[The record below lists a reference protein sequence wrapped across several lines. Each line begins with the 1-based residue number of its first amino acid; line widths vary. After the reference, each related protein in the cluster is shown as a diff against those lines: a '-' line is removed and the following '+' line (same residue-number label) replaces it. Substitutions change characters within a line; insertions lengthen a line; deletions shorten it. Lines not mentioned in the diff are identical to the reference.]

1 MVDNPLNHKIEFIK
15 GVGPNKAAALK
26 KELGISQL
34 KDMLDFFPFRYE
46 DRSQILKITDIDDN
60 TNAGLYMIQVIS
72 KKKAG
77 RYRGKSLKVSVKDS
91 TGYAELV
98 WMKGIEWVEDKMVAG
113 KRYIIYGKPKI
124 IKEKVSFFHPEFG
137 DKSTMPMGLRPVY
150 PSSENLKRRFINNRF
165 FNRIIEEIIGKT
177 KQHIK
182 ENLSGEL
189 IQNLSLISKSD
200 AVINMHLPKS
210 FAHIKEAIR
219 RLKFEELFFLQ
230 LQILQLKNSRLTSFP
245 GYVFKKNIL
254 INKFYKEHLPFEL
267 TGAQKKVL
275 RECYEN
281 MSKGKQMNRL
291 VQGDVGSG
299 KPIVAFLCMLAAIDH
314 DCQIAFMAPTE
325 VLAEQHFNSIRA
337 NAEKINIKVNIL
349 TGSTKQKNRKEILKN
364 LLNGTVDILI
374 GTHALIEDSVVF
386 KRLGLVIID
395 EQHKF
400 GVAQRAKLW
409 RKKSE
414 FYPHVLVMT
423 ATPIPR
429 TLALTLYGD
438 LDVSVID
445 ELPSGRKKII
455 TSHRFDNSRLKVFGF
470 IKDKI
475 SLGEQVYVVY
485 PLIEESEKKDYK
497 DLMDGYESLKRYFPN
512 TQIGILHGRMKPE
525 NKDYE
530 MKRFAEGKSKILVST
545 TVIEVGVDVPNAS
558 VIVIESAE
566 RFGLSQLHQLRGR
579 VGRGKAQSYC
589 ILMTKYTISSES
601 KERMS
606 AMVETNDGFRI
617 ANTDLKM
624 RGPGNM
630 MGTKQSGLLELRFTN
645 LAEDQDMV
653 LKSREL
659 AINTIKKDPNLE
671 SKENLIMKSHLK
683 KNIKQNINWSRI
695 S

>member
-165 FNRIIEEIIGKT
+165 FNRIIEEIISKT

-299 KPIVAFLCMLAAIDH
+299 KTIVAFLCMLAAIDH

-337 NAEKINIKVNIL
+337 NAEKININVNIL

-512 TQIGILHGRMKPE
+512 TQIGVLHGRMKPE

-558 VIVIESAE
+558 VIVVESAE

-606 AMVETNDGFRI
+606 AMVETNDGFKI

-645 LAEDQDMV
+645 LAEDQDIV

-659 AINTIKKDPNLE
+659 AINTIKEDPNLE

-683 KNIKQNINWSRI
+683 ENIKQNINWSRI

>member
-165 FNRIIEEIIGKT
+165 FNRIIEEIISKT

-299 KPIVAFLCMLAAIDH
+299 KTIVAFLCMLAAIDH

-337 NAEKINIKVNIL
+337 NAEKININVNIL

-512 TQIGILHGRMKPE
+512 TQIGVLHGRMKPE

-606 AMVETNDGFRI
+606 AMVETNDGFKI

-659 AINTIKKDPNLE
+659 AINTIKEDPNLE

-683 KNIKQNINWSRI
+683 ENIKQNINWSRI

>member
-299 KPIVAFLCMLAAIDH
+299 KTIVAFLCMLAAIDH

-337 NAEKINIKVNIL
+337 NAEKININVNIL

-455 TSHRFDNSRLKVFGF
+455 TSHRFDNSRLRVFGF

-512 TQIGILHGRMKPE
+512 TQIGVLHGRMKPE
-525 NKDYE
+525 SKDYE

-606 AMVETNDGFRI
+606 AMVETNDGFKI

-645 LAEDQDMV
+645 LAEDQDIV

-659 AINTIKKDPNLE
+659 AINTIKEDPNLE

-683 KNIKQNINWSRI
+683 ENIKQNINWSRI

>member
-299 KPIVAFLCMLAAIDH
+299 KTIVAFLCMLAAIDH

-325 VLAEQHFNSIRA
+325 VLAEQHFNSIKA
-337 NAEKINIKVNIL
+337 NAEKININVNVL

-512 TQIGILHGRMKPE
+512 TQIGVLHGRMKPE

-606 AMVETNDGFRI
+606 AMVETNDGFKI

-659 AINTIKKDPNLE
+659 AINTIKEDPNLE

-683 KNIKQNINWSRI
+683 ENIKQNINWSRI

>member
-299 KPIVAFLCMLAAIDH
+299 KTIVAFLCMLAAIDH

-337 NAEKINIKVNIL
+337 NAEKININVNIL

-374 GTHALIEDSVVF
+374 GTHALIEGSVVF

-512 TQIGILHGRMKPE
+512 TQIGVLHGRMKPE

-606 AMVETNDGFRI
+606 AMVETNDGFKI

-659 AINTIKKDPNLE
+659 AINTIKEDPNLE
-671 SKENLIMKSHLK
+671 SKENLIMRSHLK
-683 KNIKQNINWSRI
+683 ENIKQNINWSRI

>member
-1 MVDNPLNHKIEFIK
+1 MVDNPLNHKIEFIR

-60 TNAGLYMIQVIS
+60 TNAGLYMIQVIN

-124 IKEKVSFFHPEFG
+124 IKDKVSFFHPEFG
-137 DKSTMPMGLRPVY
+137 DKNTMPMGLRPVY

-299 KPIVAFLCMLAAIDH
+299 KTIVAFLCMLAAIDH

-683 KNIKQNINWSRI
+683 ENIKQNINWSRI

>member
-77 RYRGKSLKVSVKDS
+77 RYRGKSLKVSVKDT

-98 WMKGIEWVEDKMVAG
+98 WVKGIEWVEDKMVAG

-299 KPIVAFLCMLAAIDH
+299 KTIVAFLCMLAAIDH

-337 NAEKINIKVNIL
+337 NAEKIKINVNIL

-409 RKKSE
+409 KKKSE
-414 FYPHVLVMT
+414 FYPHILVMT

-525 NKDYE
+525 SKDYE

-606 AMVETNDGFRI
+606 AMVETNDGFKI

-659 AINTIKKDPNLE
+659 AINTIKEDPNLE
-671 SKENLIMKSHLK
+671 SKENLIMRSHLK
-683 KNIKQNINWSRI
+683 ENIKQNINWSRI

>member
-299 KPIVAFLCMLAAIDH
+299 KTIVAFLCMLAAIDH

-337 NAEKINIKVNIL
+337 NAEKININVNIL

-374 GTHALIEDSVVF
+374 GTHAIIEDSVVF

-512 TQIGILHGRMKPE
+512 TQIGVLHGRMKPE

-606 AMVETNDGFRI
+606 AMVETNDGFKI

-645 LAEDQDMV
+645 LAEDQDIV

-659 AINTIKKDPNLE
+659 AINTIKEDPNLE

-683 KNIKQNINWSRI
+683 ENIKQNINWSRI

>member
-267 TGAQKKVL
+267 TSAQKKVL

-299 KPIVAFLCMLAAIDH
+299 KTIVAFLCMLAAIDH

-337 NAEKINIKVNIL
+337 NAEKININVNVL

-512 TQIGILHGRMKPE
+512 TQIGVLHGRMKPE

-606 AMVETNDGFRI
+606 AMVETNDGFKI

-645 LAEDQDMV
+645 LAEDQDIV

-659 AINTIKKDPNLE
+659 AINTIKEDPNLE

-683 KNIKQNINWSRI
+683 ENIKQNINWSRI

>member
-299 KPIVAFLCMLAAIDH
+299 KTIVAFLCMLAAIDH

-337 NAEKINIKVNIL
+337 NAEKININVNVL

-512 TQIGILHGRMKPE
+512 TQIGVLHGRMKPE
-525 NKDYE
+525 SKDYE
-530 MKRFAEGKSKILVST
+530 MKRFAMGKSKILVST

-606 AMVETNDGFRI
+606 AMVETNDGFKI

-645 LAEDQDMV
+645 LAEDQDIV

-659 AINTIKKDPNLE
+659 AINTIKEDPNLE

-683 KNIKQNINWSRI
+683 ENIKQNINWSRI

>member
-165 FNRIIEEIIGKT
+165 FNRIIEEIISKT

-299 KPIVAFLCMLAAIDH
+299 KTIVAFLCMLAAIDH

-337 NAEKINIKVNIL
+337 NAEKININVNVL

-512 TQIGILHGRMKPE
+512 TQIGVLHGRMKPE

-606 AMVETNDGFRI
+606 AMVETNDGFKI

-659 AINTIKKDPNLE
+659 AINTIKEDPNLE

-683 KNIKQNINWSRI
+683 ENIKQNINWSRI

>member
-299 KPIVAFLCMLAAIDH
+299 KTIVAFLCMLAAIDH

-337 NAEKINIKVNIL
+337 NAEKININVNIL

-525 NKDYE
+525 SKDYE

-606 AMVETNDGFRI
+606 AMVETNDGFKI

-659 AINTIKKDPNLE
+659 AINTIKEDPNLE

-683 KNIKQNINWSRI
+683 ENIKQNINWSRI

>member
-1 MVDNPLNHKIEFIK
+1 
-15 GVGPNKAAALK
+15 
-26 KELGISQL
+26 
-34 KDMLDFFPFRYE
+34 
-46 DRSQILKITDIDDN
+46 
-60 TNAGLYMIQVIS
+60 
-72 KKKAG
+72 
-77 RYRGKSLKVSVKDS
+77 
-91 TGYAELV
+91 
-98 WMKGIEWVEDKMVAG
+98 
-113 KRYIIYGKPKI
+113 
-124 IKEKVSFFHPEFG
+124 
-137 DKSTMPMGLRPVY
+137 
-150 PSSENLKRRFINNRF
+150 
-165 FNRIIEEIIGKT
+165 
-177 KQHIK
+177 
-182 ENLSGEL
+182 
-189 IQNLSLISKSD
+189 
-200 AVINMHLPKS
+200 
-210 FAHIKEAIR
+210 
-219 RLKFEELFFLQ
+219 
-230 LQILQLKNSRLTSFP
+230 
-245 GYVFKKNIL
+245 
-254 INKFYKEHLPFEL
+254 
-267 TGAQKKVL
+267 
-275 RECYEN
+275 
-281 MSKGKQMNRL
+281 
-291 VQGDVGSG
+291 
-299 KPIVAFLCMLAAIDH
+299 
-314 DCQIAFMAPTE
+314 MAPTE

-337 NAEKINIKVNIL
+337 NAEKININVNIL

-414 FYPHVLVMT
+414 FYPHILVMT

-525 NKDYE
+525 SKDYE

-606 AMVETNDGFRI
+606 AMVETNDGFKI

-671 SKENLIMKSHLK
+671 SKENFIMKSHLK
-683 KNIKQNINWSRI
+683 ENIKQNINWSRI

>member
-165 FNRIIEEIIGKT
+165 FNRIIEEIISKT

-245 GYVFKKNIL
+245 GYVFKRNIL

-299 KPIVAFLCMLAAIDH
+299 KTIVAFLCMLAAIDH

-337 NAEKINIKVNIL
+337 NAEKININVNIL

-512 TQIGILHGRMKPE
+512 TQIGVLHGRMKPE

-606 AMVETNDGFRI
+606 AMVETNDGFKI

-659 AINTIKKDPNLE
+659 AINTIKEDPNLE

-683 KNIKQNINWSRI
+683 ENIKQNINWSRI

>member
-299 KPIVAFLCMLAAIDH
+299 KTIVAFLCMLAAIDH

-337 NAEKINIKVNIL
+337 NAEKININVNIL

-475 SLGEQVYVVY
+475 TLGEQVYVVY

-512 TQIGILHGRMKPE
+512 TQIGVLHGRMKPE

-606 AMVETNDGFRI
+606 AMVETNDGFKI

-683 KNIKQNINWSRI
+683 ENIKQNINWSRI

>member
-60 TNAGLYMIQVIS
+60 THAGLYMIQVIS

-137 DKSTMPMGLRPVY
+137 DKSSMPMGLRPVY

-165 FNRIIEEIIGKT
+165 FNRIIEEIISKT

-245 GYVFKKNIL
+245 GYVFKRNIL

-299 KPIVAFLCMLAAIDH
+299 KTIVAFLCMLAAIDH

-337 NAEKINIKVNIL
+337 NAEKININVNIL

-512 TQIGILHGRMKPE
+512 TQIGVLHGRMKPE

-606 AMVETNDGFRI
+606 AMVETNDGFKI

-659 AINTIKKDPNLE
+659 AINTIKEDPNLE
-671 SKENLIMKSHLK
+671 SKENLIMKSHLRE
-683 KNIKQNINWSRI
+683 NIKQNINWSRI

>member
-210 FAHIKEAIR
+210 FAHIKEGIR

-299 KPIVAFLCMLAAIDH
+299 KTIVAFLCMLAAIDH

-337 NAEKINIKVNIL
+337 NAEKININVNIL

-525 NKDYE
+525 SKDYE
-530 MKRFAEGKSKILVST
+530 MKRFVEGKSKILVST

-606 AMVETNDGFRI
+606 AMVETNDGFKI

-645 LAEDQDMV
+645 LAEDQDIV

-659 AINTIKKDPNLE
+659 AINTIKEDPNLE

-683 KNIKQNINWSRI
+683 ENIKQNINWSRI

>member
-60 TNAGLYMIQVIS
+60 TNAGLYMIQVIN

-299 KPIVAFLCMLAAIDH
+299 KTIVAFLCMLAAIDH

-337 NAEKINIKVNIL
+337 NAEKININVNIL

-525 NKDYE
+525 SKDYE

-606 AMVETNDGFRI
+606 AMVETNDGFKI

-659 AINTIKKDPNLE
+659 AINTIKEDPNLE

-683 KNIKQNINWSRI
+683 ENIKQNINWSRI

>member
-267 TGAQKKVL
+267 TSAQKKVL

-299 KPIVAFLCMLAAIDH
+299 KTIVAFLCMLAAIDH

-337 NAEKINIKVNIL
+337 NAEKININVNIL

-512 TQIGILHGRMKPE
+512 TQIGVLHGRMKPE

-606 AMVETNDGFRI
+606 AMVETNDGFKI

-645 LAEDQDMV
+645 LAEDQDIV

-659 AINTIKKDPNLE
+659 AINTIKEDPNLE

-683 KNIKQNINWSRI
+683 ENIKQNINWSRI

>member
-60 TNAGLYMIQVIS
+60 TNAGLFMIQVIS

-299 KPIVAFLCMLAAIDH
+299 KTIVAFLCMLAAIDH

-337 NAEKINIKVNIL
+337 NAEKININVNVL

-512 TQIGILHGRMKPE
+512 TQIGVLHGRMKPE

-606 AMVETNDGFRI
+606 AMVETNDGFKI

-645 LAEDQDMV
+645 LAEDQDIV

-659 AINTIKKDPNLE
+659 AINTIKEDPNLE

-683 KNIKQNINWSRI
+683 ENIKQNINWSRI

>member
-72 KKKAG
+72 KKKVG

-299 KPIVAFLCMLAAIDH
+299 KTIVAFLCMLAAIDH

-337 NAEKINIKVNIL
+337 NAEKININVNIL

-414 FYPHVLVMT
+414 FYPHILVMT

-525 NKDYE
+525 SKDYE

-606 AMVETNDGFRI
+606 AMVETNDGFKI

-683 KNIKQNINWSRI
+683 ENIKQNINWSRI

>member
-72 KKKAG
+72 KKKVG

-299 KPIVAFLCMLAAIDH
+299 KTIVAFLCMLAAIDH

-337 NAEKINIKVNIL
+337 NAEKININVNIL

-512 TQIGILHGRMKPE
+512 TQIGVLHGRMKPE
-525 NKDYE
+525 SKDYE
-530 MKRFAEGKSKILVST
+530 MKRFAMGKSKILVST

-606 AMVETNDGFRI
+606 AMVETNDGFKI

-645 LAEDQDMV
+645 LAEDQDIV

-659 AINTIKKDPNLE
+659 AINTIKEDPNLE

-683 KNIKQNINWSRI
+683 ENIKQNINWSRI

>member
-60 TNAGLYMIQVIS
+60 TNAGLYRIQVIS

-299 KPIVAFLCMLAAIDH
+299 KTIVAFLCMLAAIDH

-337 NAEKINIKVNIL
+337 NAEKININVNIL

-512 TQIGILHGRMKPE
+512 TQIGVLHGRMKPE

-606 AMVETNDGFRI
+606 AMVETNDGFKI

-659 AINTIKKDPNLE
+659 AINTIKEDPNLE
-671 SKENLIMKSHLK
+671 SEENLIMKSHLK
-683 KNIKQNINWSRI
+683 ENIKQNINWSRI

>member
-77 RYRGKSLKVSVKDS
+77 SYRGKSLKVSVRDS

-299 KPIVAFLCMLAAIDH
+299 KTIVAFLCMLAAIDH

-337 NAEKINIKVNIL
+337 NAEKININVNIL

-512 TQIGILHGRMKPE
+512 TQIGVLHGRMKPE

-606 AMVETNDGFRI
+606 AMVETNDGFKI

-645 LAEDQDMV
+645 LAEDQDIV

-659 AINTIKKDPNLE
+659 AINTIKEDPNLE

-683 KNIKQNINWSRI
+683 ENIKQNINWSRI

>member
-72 KKKAG
+72 KKKVG

-299 KPIVAFLCMLAAIDH
+299 KTIVAFLCMLAAIDH

-337 NAEKINIKVNIL
+337 NAEKININVNIL

-409 RKKSE
+409 KKKSE
-414 FYPHVLVMT
+414 FYPHILVMT

-525 NKDYE
+525 SKDYE

-606 AMVETNDGFRI
+606 AMVETNDGFKI

-683 KNIKQNINWSRI
+683 ENIKQNINWSRI

>member
-137 DKSTMPMGLRPVY
+137 EKSTMPMGLRPVY

-299 KPIVAFLCMLAAIDH
+299 KTIVAFLCMLAAIDH

-337 NAEKINIKVNIL
+337 NAEKININVNIL
-349 TGSTKQKNRKEILKN
+349 TGSTKEKNRKEILKN

-512 TQIGILHGRMKPE
+512 TQIGVLHGRMKPE

-606 AMVETNDGFRI
+606 AMVETNDGFKI

-645 LAEDQDMV
+645 LAEDQDIV

-659 AINTIKKDPNLE
+659 AINTIKEDPNLE

-683 KNIKQNINWSRI
+683 ENIKQNINWSRI

>member
-46 DRSQILKITDIDDN
+46 DRSQILKITDIDEN
-60 TNAGLYMIQVIS
+60 TNAGLYRIQVIS

-165 FNRIIEEIIGKT
+165 FNRIIEEIISKT

-200 AVINMHLPKS
+200 AVINMTLPKS

-299 KPIVAFLCMLAAIDH
+299 KTIVAFLCMLAAIDH

-325 VLAEQHFNSIRA
+325 VLAEQHFNSIKA
-337 NAEKINIKVNIL
+337 NAEKININVNVL

-512 TQIGILHGRMKPE
+512 TQIGVLHGRMKPE

-606 AMVETNDGFRI
+606 AMVETNDGFKI

-659 AINTIKKDPNLE
+659 AINTIKEDPNLE
-671 SKENLIMKSHLK
+671 SKENLIMRSHLK
-683 KNIKQNINWSRI
+683 ENIKQNINWSRI

>member
-299 KPIVAFLCMLAAIDH
+299 KTIVAFLCMLAAIDH

-337 NAEKINIKVNIL
+337 NAEKININVNIL

-512 TQIGILHGRMKPE
+512 TQIGVLHGRMKPE
-525 NKDYE
+525 SKDYE

-606 AMVETNDGFRI
+606 AMVETNDGFKI

-645 LAEDQDMV
+645 LAEDQDIV

-659 AINTIKKDPNLE
+659 AINTIKEDPNLE
-671 SKENLIMKSHLK
+671 SKENLIMKGHLK
-683 KNIKQNINWSRI
+683 ENIKQNINWSRI

>member
-1 MVDNPLNHKIEFIK
+1 MVDNPLNLKIEFIK

-77 RYRGKSLKVSVKDS
+77 RYRGKSLKVSVRDS

-275 RECYEN
+275 RECYKN

-299 KPIVAFLCMLAAIDH
+299 KTIVAFLCMLAAIDH

-337 NAEKINIKVNIL
+337 NAEKININVNIL

-512 TQIGILHGRMKPE
+512 TQIGVLHGRMKPE
-525 NKDYE
+525 SKDYE
-530 MKRFAEGKSKILVST
+530 MKRFAMGKSKILVST

-606 AMVETNDGFRI
+606 AMVETNDGFKI

-645 LAEDQDMV
+645 LAEDQDIV

-659 AINTIKKDPNLE
+659 AINTIKEDPNLE

-683 KNIKQNINWSRI
+683 ENIKQNINWSRI

>member
-72 KKKAG
+72 KKKVG

-299 KPIVAFLCMLAAIDH
+299 KTIVAFLCMLAAIDH

-337 NAEKINIKVNIL
+337 NAEKININVNIL

-512 TQIGILHGRMKPE
+512 TQIGVLHGRMKPE
-525 NKDYE
+525 SKDYE

-606 AMVETNDGFRI
+606 AMVETNDGFKI

-659 AINTIKKDPNLE
+659 AINTIKEDPN
-671 SKENLIMKSHLK
+671 
-683 KNIKQNINWSRI
+683 
-695 S
+695 

>member
-60 TNAGLYMIQVIS
+60 TNAGLYRIQVIS

-299 KPIVAFLCMLAAIDH
+299 KTIVAFLCMLAAIDH

-325 VLAEQHFNSIRA
+325 VLAEQHFNSIKA
-337 NAEKINIKVNIL
+337 NAEKININVNVL

-512 TQIGILHGRMKPE
+512 TQIGVLHGRMKPE

-606 AMVETNDGFRI
+606 AMVETNDGFKI

-645 LAEDQDMV
+645 LAEDQDIV

-659 AINTIKKDPNLE
+659 AINTIKEDPNLE

-683 KNIKQNINWSRI
+683 ENIKQNINWSRI

>member
-60 TNAGLYMIQVIS
+60 TNAGLFMIQVIS

-299 KPIVAFLCMLAAIDH
+299 KTIVAFLCMLAAIDH

-337 NAEKINIKVNIL
+337 NAEKININVNIL

-512 TQIGILHGRMKPE
+512 TQIGVLHGRMKPE

-558 VIVIESAE
+558 VIIIESAE

-606 AMVETNDGFRI
+606 AMVETNDGFKI

-659 AINTIKKDPNLE
+659 AINTIKEDPNLE

-683 KNIKQNINWSRI
+683 ENIKQNINWSRI

>member
-60 TNAGLYMIQVIS
+60 TNAGLYRIQVIS

-165 FNRIIEEIIGKT
+165 FNRIIEEIISKT

-299 KPIVAFLCMLAAIDH
+299 KTIVAFLCMLAAIDH
-314 DCQIAFMAPTE
+314 GCQIAFMAPTE

-337 NAEKINIKVNIL
+337 NAEKININVNIL

-512 TQIGILHGRMKPE
+512 TQIGVLHGRMKPE

-606 AMVETNDGFRI
+606 AMVETNDGFKI

-659 AINTIKKDPNLE
+659 AINTIKEDPNLE

-683 KNIKQNINWSRI
+683 ENIRQNINWSRI

>member
-72 KKKAG
+72 KKKVG

-299 KPIVAFLCMLAAIDH
+299 KTIVAFLCMLAAIDH

-337 NAEKINIKVNIL
+337 NAEKININVNIL

-409 RKKSE
+409 KKKSE
-414 FYPHVLVMT
+414 FYPHILVMT

-512 TQIGILHGRMKPE
+512 TQIGILHGRMKSE
-525 NKDYE
+525 SKDYE

-606 AMVETNDGFRI
+606 AMVETNDGFKI

-683 KNIKQNINWSRI
+683 ENIKQNINWSRI

>member
-46 DRSQILKITDIDDN
+46 DRSQILKITDIDEN
-60 TNAGLYMIQVIS
+60 TNAGLYRIQVIS

-299 KPIVAFLCMLAAIDH
+299 KTIVAFLCMLAAIDH

-325 VLAEQHFNSIRA
+325 VLAEQHFNSIKA
-337 NAEKINIKVNIL
+337 NAEKININVNVL

-512 TQIGILHGRMKPE
+512 TQIGVLHGRMKPE

-606 AMVETNDGFRI
+606 AMVETNDGFKI

-659 AINTIKKDPNLE
+659 AINTIKEDPNLE

-683 KNIKQNINWSRI
+683 ENIKQNINWSRI